1 MSVRVAD
8 VVTCRRPSST
18 GFTDFGHSDSRL
30 LVIIKTQLWDC
41 SIEHIKK
48 ANTINKMIRRYG
60 MNFSEKLQKVENIV
74 QKLENEELPLEQALS
89 LYEDG
94 ITLIR
99 ELQTFLQR
107 AEQKVMVL
115 SDDLKEEP
123 FDANGE
129 DR

>member
-1 MSVRVAD
+1 
-8 VVTCRRPSST
+8 
-18 GFTDFGHSDSRL
+18 
-30 LVIIKTQLWDC
+30 
-41 SIEHIKK
+41 
-48 ANTINKMIRRYG
+48 

-129 DR
+129 DK

>member
-1 MSVRVAD
+1 
-8 VVTCRRPSST
+8 
-18 GFTDFGHSDSRL
+18 
-30 LVIIKTQLWDC
+30 
-41 SIEHIKK
+41 
-48 ANTINKMIRRYG
+48 